1 VERSAE
7 DESIPRLRLVGF
19 GAEQLLIEFADLLNR
34 GLQFLIIRQT
44 PFHLRDLLFAEA
56 DLSRALAGIA
66 DCEDGN
72 GVTFAAVALGAA
84 GAVADDAFEQGTAEN
99 VGGVGESRSEAIAFV
114 GKLFMF
120 HYIQ

>member
-1 VERSAE
+1 VETSVG
-7 DESIPRLRLVGF
+7 DESLPCLRLVGF

-44 PFHLRDLLFAEA
+44 TFDLRDLLLTEA
-56 DLSRALAGIA
+56 DLSRALAGVS

-72 GVTFAAVALGAA
+72 GVTFAAVALRAA
-84 GAVADDAFEQGTAEN
+84 GAVADDAFEQGAAEN

-114 GKLFMF
+114 GELFMF
-120 HYIQ
+120 HYI